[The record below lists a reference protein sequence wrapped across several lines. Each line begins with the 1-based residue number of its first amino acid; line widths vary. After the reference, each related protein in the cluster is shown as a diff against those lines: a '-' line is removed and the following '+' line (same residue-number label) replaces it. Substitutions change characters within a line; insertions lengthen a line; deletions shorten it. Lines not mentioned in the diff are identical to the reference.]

1 MRAVLLSV
9 WAFLVVSAFID
20 IALVDWHRKLLQQ
33 WQVADVSRQQIERE
47 YSRLLIEKN
56 ALSAHSRI
64 EDKAKKI
71 LHMIEPD
78 ALQVIQ

>member
-1 MRAVLLSV
+1 MKAAVLSV
-9 WAFLVVSAFID
+9 WAFLVVSAFVD
-20 IALVDWHRKLLQQ
+20 IALVDKHRKLLQQ

-64 EDKAKKI
+64 EKKAKKT
-71 LHMIEPD
+71 LHMSEPET
-78 ALQVIQ
+78 LQVIQ